1 VLVRAPGETV
11 GSYAIGQGTLSAG
24 PNYAIAFAGAL
35 FQITPAPLTVTA
47 ANLSRLYGDADPILG
62 FSATGLVA
70 GDTVSSALTGALAR
84 AAGENVGSYAIGQ
97 GTLAAL
103 NYDIRF
109 VAGTFLITPA
119 PLDVVAD
126 PQRKTFGAADP
137 LLGFAA
143 TGFRLGDTV
152 ASLSG
157 TLVRDSGENVGAYA
171 IRQGTLSG
179 ANYAIRFSGAEL
191 SIDPAVLR
199 IAAIAAGKTYGDADP
214 LLQFVASG
222 FQFSDTAAT
231 VLSGQ
236 LVRDAGENVAGSPYA
251 IRQGS
256 LAASPNYRIAF
267 ETAPFTISQRLL
279 SLVLT
284 GAVSRTYDATVAAT
298 IAPANLQL
306 GGVLAGDQV
315 TAAAASGRFDTAD
328 AGTGKTV
335 TASGVTLSGAAAGNY
350 AVAPTASAAIGT
362 ITPAPLV
369 ATALDAER
377 PFGQPNPPL
386 SLAVT
391 GLFGADTAA
400 SIGLSA
406 VTDAVVQSLP
416 GGYAIDVAGN
426 PRNYSVTRVPGTL
439 TVLPIP
445 LLVQFVPE
453 LIEVPVLGGYTQAG
467 VATGVT
473 ALSDTLVAGGTEQPR
488 DIVRAS
494 RFTVS
499 VQPAPLPGDNPAGA
513 SVFERAGL
521 LP

>member
-1 VLVRAPGETV
+1 V

-35 FQITPAPLTVTA
+35 FRITPAPLMVTA
-47 ANLSRLYGDADPILG
+47 ANHSRLYGDPDPILG
-62 FSATGLVA
+62 FAASGLVA

-109 VAGTFLITPA
+109 VGGTFSITPA
-119 PLDVVAD
+119 PLDVVAS

-143 TGFRLGDTV
+143 SGFRLGDTV

-157 TLVRDSGENVGAYA
+157 ALVRDAGEDVGAYA
-171 IRQGTLSG
+171 IRQGTLGS

-191 SIDPAVLR
+191 SIDPAMLR
-199 IAAIAAGKTYGDADP
+199 IAAIAAAKTYGDADP
-214 LLQFVASG
+214 QLQFVASG
-222 FQFSDTAAT
+222 FQFADTAAT

-236 LVRDAGENVAGSPYA
+236 LARDAGETVAGSPYA

-284 GAVSRTYDATVAAT
+284 GTVSRTYDATVAAT

-315 TAAAASGRFDTAD
+315 AATAAAGRFDMAD

-335 TASGVTLSGAAAGNY
+335 TASGVTLTGAAAGNY

-386 SLAVT
+386 GLALT
-391 GLFGADTAA
+391 GLFGADTAG

-416 GGYAIDVAGN
+416 GGYAIEVVGN
-426 PRNYSVTRVPGTL
+426 PRNYSVTRLPGTL

-473 ALSDTLVAGGTEQPR
+473 ALSDTLVAGGVEQPR
-488 DIVRAS
+488 EVVRGS

-499 VQPAPLPGDNPAGA
+499 VQAAPLPGDNPAGA
-513 SVFERAGL
+513 SVFERAGS